1 MASQST
7 SRLRWLSVILGVP
20 LLILILPLLIVIIAL
35 YLIAGFLLQIAV
47 WCWWCTRGRDVLL
60 VYSNSPIWQSYVEE
74 MLLPRL
80 SHRAIV
86 LNWSQRRKWTPSLA
100 VLAFR
105 YFGGSREFNPM
116 AIVFRPFRPAR
127 SFRFYKPFRDF
138 KHGKTEAVDKIAEQ
152 LFALL
157 DGHKSSAA

>member
-1 MASQST
+1 MAHQT
-7 SRLRWLSVILGVP
+7 TALERWLSVILGVP
-20 LLILILPLLIVIIAL
+20 LLILVLPLLVLIITF
-35 YLIAGFLLQIAV
+35 YLIAGFLLHMAV

-86 LNWSQRRKWTPSLA
+86 LNWSHRCTWTPSLA

-116 AIVFRPFRPAR
+116 AIVFRPFRLAR

-138 KHGKTEAVDKIAEQ
+138 KHGKTEAVNKMTDQ

-157 DGHKSSAA
+157 NGHKSSAA